1 MQIHK
6 SKSKKEYELNSKNQT
21 NLSQEEVEKKI
32 LKRFNFLNK
41 EGGFNQFFSSY
52 DFRLEEKN
60 MVEVWKQIIDYL
72 LSDIFSSFAIG
83 MSDLKKYTTIKN
95 ISPYGLNNILQQL
108 RIEQKYITDEDLKNE
123 KFYQINFPYL
133 YPQTQGYISSF
144 LNNLSSIINF
154 TGAKIGCKDENDN
167 NDQQIIIRT
176 DITDEDKYKIIPDT
190 SIIIH
195 YEKFVNHCNLVLEV
209 LKQIL
214 QENDEEVITTNNF
227 KKNIKDRFI
236 AKKEKVNERLALPYG
251 LQYIDHVIYY
261 LMKTKKIALF
271 DIESNNQ
278 NIQCIKL
285 LKNENDTII
294 EKDSAV
300 AKLLI
305 HIDLLE
311 NRIKDAQKKYDQL
324 TEKAKEEMKKG
335 NKNGARIYLSKRK
348 NYQKILENS
357 HNTQSILEDQ
367 IFTIKNAEN
376 NTNMADMLKKCLDV
390 TKDIGMNSDDLADTM
405 SDLKD
410 VKESINEM
418 NEEIKGFKDE
428 KDEEELNKEMEN
440 LMLEDKNEKDKKLNF
455 PNPNDENIDDDKEL
469 NDLLK

>member
-1 MQIHK
+1 MF
-6 SKSKKEYELNSKNQT
+6 E
-21 NLSQEEVEKKI
+21 
-32 LKRFNFLNK
+32 
-41 EGGFNQFFSSY
+41 
-52 DFRLEEKN
+52 
-60 MVEVWKQIIDYL
+60 
-72 LSDIFSSFAIG
+72 
-83 MSDLKKYTTIKN
+83 
-95 ISPYGLNNILQQL
+95 
-108 RIEQKYITDEDLKNE
+108 
-123 KFYQINFPYL
+123 
-133 YPQTQGYISSF
+133 
-144 LNNLSSIINF
+144 
-154 TGAKIGCKDENDN
+154 
-167 NDQQIIIRT
+167 
-176 DITDEDKYKIIPDT
+176 
-190 SIIIH
+190 
-195 YEKFVNHCNLVLEV
+195 
-209 LKQIL
+209 
-214 QENDEEVITTNNF
+214 
-227 KKNIKDRFI
+227 
-236 AKKEKVNERLALPYG
+236 
-251 LQYIDHVIYY
+251 
-261 LMKTKKIALF
+261 
-271 DIESNNQ
+271 IESNNQ

-348 NYQKILENS
+348 NYKKILENS